1 MAKSKFYEQIKSA
14 TEERQVEDV
23 YNKGIKTYFSDAEI
37 TYPFK
42 CDGFVDAKDGN
53 KILRLIIEYKYDEDL
68 TSKTGRAK
76 VLIQVVH
83 YLKKFEE
90 NGEILPNVCLVGDVN
105 ECFVLHTNP
114 LLKYLDA
121 DCDWSIAPSKA
132 YGADV
137 DTMLAIAED
146 DEINPFV
153 FCVDENF
160 SFKAVADKI
169 RDLIHDI
176 NRYVRVTEHNIATIY
191 NYFLTKVIKKTKSIN
206 ANDTVAVFIGVITE
220 KDNYYKHPHKKGVIV
235 TPIGEIKVNDD
246 AYKAFIQYFERSYT
260 PQEKNRFSEI
270 SDRLIEDTNRR
281 NKGEFY
287 TPTMFVDHAHDM
299 MSRELGMDWK
309 EEYVVWDASCGS
321 KNLTRDYKF
330 KELYC
335 STLEQAELEIGK
347 RYNPEATSFQF
358 DFLNDSLDKL
368 PQGLL
373 NAFKENKPIVFLN
386 NPPYATANEM
396 GTNRKSKKGVAKTTI
411 NEKML
416 NDGIGACSQNLYAQ
430 FLYRIDMIKRRFNL
444 TKCYIALYSPT
455 LYLSGTSWKNFRKV
469 FLNDFKFIDA
479 FTFKASYFAD
489 VADHWG
495 IAFSLWQNGE
505 TIDKNNFVHKLVD
518 EIDGELTNVG
528 TKDIYNLDGRMTATV
543 WAKEQ
548 IKKLKT
554 FDEPNLSSGI
564 KVRPSNSDTRGTNFI
579 GNIGYFLN
587 AGNNV
592 DKNVQSVALFTSAY
606 GNGHG
611 HGINAYN
618 FERVVTL
625 FSARR
630 LVSCNWQNWADEYI
644 APNTEHEKWSEF
656 VADSVVYSLFESKS
670 NQSSLRNVEYKGKQ
684 WNIKNEFFWMPTAKM
699 QELANNNRYDE
710 MYQDAQG
717 AYDRFVCK
725 WLNDHKREI
734 SPEAQAVLDY
744 ATTLVE
750 QSMKYRKVFNE
761 DNENYQIM
769 NFDCGWYQ
777 IKGMLK
783 EYMPNELK
791 QFNDLYKKLAEK
803 MRPLVYEV
811 GFLK

>member
-14 TEERQVEDV
+14 TEERQVEDI
-23 YNKGIKTYFSDAEI
+23 YNKGVKTYFSDAEI

-42 CDGFVDAKDGN
+42 CDGFVDTKDGN

-220 KDNYYKHPHKKGVIV
+220 KENYYKHPHKKGVIV

-287 TPTMFVDHAHDM
+287 TPTMFVDHAHDI

-309 EEYVVWDASCGS
+309 EECVVWDASCGS

-373 NAFKENKPIVFLN
+373 NALKENKPIVFLN

-396 GTNRKSKKGVAKTTI
+396 GTNSKSKKGVAKTTI

-469 FLNDFKFIDA
+469 FLSDFKFIDA

-495 IAFSLWQNGE
+495 IAFSIWENGE

-518 EIDGELTNVG
+518 EIDGELINVG

-611 HGINAYN
+611 HGINADN

-684 WNIKNEFFWMPTAKM
+684 WNIKNEFFWMTTAKM

-791 QFNDLYKKLAEK
+791 QFNDLHKKLAEK

>member
-1 MAKSKFYEQIKSA
+1 
-14 TEERQVEDV
+14 
-23 YNKGIKTYFSDAEI
+23 
-37 TYPFK
+37 
-42 CDGFVDAKDGN
+42 
-53 KILRLIIEYKYDEDL
+53 
-68 TSKTGRAK
+68 
-76 VLIQVVH
+76 
-83 YLKKFEE
+83 
-90 NGEILPNVCLVGDVN
+90 
-105 ECFVLHTNP
+105 
-114 LLKYLDA
+114 
-121 DCDWSIAPSKA
+121 
-132 YGADV
+132 
-137 DTMLAIAED
+137 
-146 DEINPFV
+146 
-153 FCVDENF
+153 
-160 SFKAVADKI
+160 
-169 RDLIHDI
+169 
-176 NRYVRVTEHNIATIY
+176 
-191 NYFLTKVIKKTKSIN
+191 
-206 ANDTVAVFIGVITE
+206 
-220 KDNYYKHPHKKGVIV
+220 
-235 TPIGEIKVNDD
+235 
-246 AYKAFIQYFERSYT
+246 
-260 PQEKNRFSEI
+260 
-270 SDRLIEDTNRR
+270 
-281 NKGEFY
+281 
-287 TPTMFVDHAHDM
+287 MFVDHAHDM
-299 MSRELGMDWK
+299 MSRKLGMDWK

-373 NAFKENKPIVFLN
+373 TALKENKPIVFLN

-396 GTNRKSKKGVAKTTI
+396 GTNNKSKKGVAKTTI

-495 IAFSLWQNGE
+495 IAFSLWENGE

-518 EIDGELTNVG
+518 EIDGELINVG
-528 TKDIYNLDGRMTATV
+528 TKDIYNLDGIMTASVWVKSQNVKETV
-543 WAKEQ
+543 E
-548 IKKLKT
+548 T
-554 FDEPNLSSGI
+554 PNLSSGLRV
-564 KVRPSNSDTRGTNFI
+564 KEKLYKWAKNS
-579 GNIGYFLN
+579 IGYMYN
-587 AGNNV
+587 KSNNV
-592 DKNVQSVALFTSAY
+592 DKNTQEVALFTSCFSDA
-606 GNGHG
+606 HG
-611 HGINAYN
+611 VSILPDN

-656 VADSVVYSLFESKS
+656 VADSVVYSLFEGKS

-717 AYDRFVCK
+717 VDDRFVCK
-725 WLNDHKREI
+725 WLNDHKTEI

-750 QSMKYRKVFNE
+750 QSMKYRNVFNE

-811 GFLK
+811 GFLR

>member
-42 CDGFVDAKDGN
+42 CDGFVDTKDGN

-220 KDNYYKHPHKKGVIV
+220 KENYYKHPHKKGVIV

-335 STLEQAELEIGK
+335 STLEQAELEIGQ

-386 NPPYATANEM
+386 NPPYATA
-396 GTNRKSKKGVAKTTI
+396 GSKGDKHKKGVAKTII
-411 NEKML
+411 NETML

-444 TKCYIALYSPT
+444 NKCYIALFSPT
-455 LYLSGTSWKNFRKV
+455 LYLSGNSWKNFRKV
-469 FLNDFKFIDA
+469 FLNDFSFIDA

-489 VADHWG
+489 VADNWG

-528 TKDIYNLDGRMTATV
+528 TKSIYNLDGIMTASVWVKSQNVKETV
-543 WAKEQ
+543 E
-548 IKKLKT
+548 T
-554 FDEPNLSSGI
+554 PNLSSGLRV
-564 KVRPSNSDTRGTNFI
+564 KEKLYKWAKNS
-579 GNIGYFLN
+579 IGYMYN
-587 AGNNV
+587 NSNNV
-592 DKNVQSVALFTSAY
+592 DKNTQEVALFTSCFSGA
-606 GNGHG
+606 HG
-611 HGINAYN
+611 VSILPDN
-618 FERVVTL
+618 FEHVVTL

-710 MYQDAQG
+710 MYQNAQG
-717 AYDRFVCK
+717 VDDRFVCK
-725 WLNDHKREI
+725 WLNEHKAEI
-734 SPEAQAVLDY
+734 STEAQEVLDY

-750 QSMKYRKVFNE
+750 QSMKYRNVFNE

-791 QFNDLYKKLAEK
+791 QFNDLYKKLEEK

>member
-42 CDGFVDAKDGN
+42 CDGFVDTKDGN

-114 LLKYLDA
+114 LLKYLDS

-220 KDNYYKHPHKKGVIV
+220 KGNYYKHPHKKGVIV

-246 AYKAFIQYFERSYT
+246 AYKAFIKYFERSYT

-287 TPTMFVDHAHDM
+287 TPTMFVDHAHNM

-309 EEYVVWDASCGS
+309 DEYVVWDASCGS

-347 RYNPEATSFQF
+347 RYNPEAISFQF

-368 PQGLL
+368 PLGLL
-373 NAFKENKPIVFLN
+373 TALKESKPIVFLN
-386 NPPYATANEM
+386 NPPYATA
-396 GTNRKSKKGVAKTTI
+396 GSKGDKHKKGVAKTIT
-411 NEKML
+411 NETML

-444 TKCYIALYSPT
+444 TKCYIALFSPI
-455 LYLSGTSWKNFRKV
+455 LYLSGNSWKNFRNV

-489 VADHWG
+489 VADNWG
-495 IAFSLWQNGE
+495 IAFSLWENGE
-505 TIDKNNFVHKLVD
+505 TIDKSNFIHTLVD
-518 EIDGELTNVG
+518 EMDGKLTNVG
-528 TKDIYNLDGRMTATV
+528 TKSIYNLDGIMTASVWVKSQNVKETV
-543 WAKEQ
+543 E
-548 IKKLKT
+548 T
-554 FDEPNLSSGI
+554 PNLSSGLRV
-564 KVRPSNSDTRGTNFI
+564 KEKLYKWAKNS
-579 GNIGYFLN
+579 IGYMYNLS
-587 AGNNV
+587 NNV
-592 DKNVQSVALFTSAY
+592 DKNTQEVALFTSCFSGA
-606 GNGHG
+606 HG
-611 HGINAYN
+611 VSILPDN

-644 APNTEHEKWSEF
+644 SPNTEHEKWSEF

-684 WNIKNEFFWMPTAKM
+684 WNIKNEFFWVPTAKM

-717 AYDRFVCK
+717 VDDRFVCK

-750 QSMKYRKVFNE
+750 QSMKYRNVFNE

-803 MRPLVYEV
+803 MRPLVYEI

>member
-23 YNKGIKTYFSDAEI
+23 YNKGVKTYFSDAEI

-146 DEINPFV
+146 YEINPFV

-220 KDNYYKHPHKKGVIV
+220 KENYYKHPHKKGVIV

-260 PQEKNRFSEI
+260 PHEKNRFSEI

-299 MSRELGMDWK
+299 MSRKLGMDWK
-309 EEYVVWDASCGS
+309 DEYVVWDASCGS

-373 NAFKENKPIVFLN
+373 NALKENKPIVFLN

-396 GTNRKSKKGVAKTTI
+396 GTNSKSKKGVAKTTI

-495 IAFSLWQNGE
+495 IAFSLWENGE

-528 TKDIYNLDGRMTATV
+528 TKDIYNLDGRMTASV
-543 WAKEQ
+543 WAKEE

-564 KVRPSNSDTRGTNFI
+564 KVRPSNSDTLGTNFI

-611 HGINAYN
+611 HGINADN

-717 AYDRFVCK
+717 VDDRFVCK
-725 WLNDHKREI
+725 WLNEHKAEI
-734 SPEAQAVLDY
+734 SPEAQEVLGY

-750 QSMKYRKVFNE
+750 QSMKYRNVFNE

-769 NFDCGWYQ
+769 NFDSGWYQ

-811 GFLK
+811 GFLR

>member
-14 TEERQVEDV
+14 TEERQVEDI
-23 YNKGIKTYFSDAEI
+23 YNKGVKTYFSDAEI

-42 CDGFVDAKDGN
+42 CDGFVDTKDGN

-220 KDNYYKHPHKKGVIV
+220 KENYYKHPHKKGVIV

-373 NAFKENKPIVFLN
+373 NALKENKPIVFLN

-396 GTNRKSKKGVAKTTI
+396 GTNSKSKKGVAKTTI

-469 FLNDFKFIDA
+469 FLSDFKFIDA

-495 IAFSLWQNGE
+495 IAFSIWENGE

-518 EIDGELTNVG
+518 EIDGELINVG

-611 HGINAYN
+611 HGINADN

-684 WNIKNEFFWMPTAKM
+684 WNIKNEFFWMTTAKM

-791 QFNDLYKKLAEK
+791 QFNDLHKKLAEK

>member
-191 NYFLTKVIKKTKSIN
+191 NYFLTKVIKNTKSIN

-220 KDNYYKHPHKKGVIV
+220 KENYYKHPHKKGVIV

-373 NAFKENKPIVFLN
+373 TALKENKPIVFLN

-396 GTNRKSKKGVAKTTI
+396 GTNSKSKKGVAKTTI

-495 IAFSLWQNGE
+495 IAFSLWKNGE

-518 EIDGELTNVG
+518 EIDGELINVG

-611 HGINAYN
+611 HGISADN

-670 NQSSLRNVEYKGKQ
+670 NQSSLRNVEYKSKQ

-717 AYDRFVCK
+717 VDDRFVCK
-725 WLNDHKREI
+725 WLNDHKIEI

-750 QSMKYRKVFNE
+750 QSMKYRNLFNE

>member
-42 CDGFVDAKDGN
+42 CDGFVDTKDGN

-68 TSKTGRAK
+68 ASKTGRAK

-132 YGADV
+132 YGADI

-220 KDNYYKHPHKKGVIV
+220 KENYYKHPHKKGVIV
-235 TPIGEIKVNDD
+235 TPIDEIKVNDD

-373 NAFKENKPIVFLN
+373 TALKENKPIVFLN

-396 GTNRKSKKGVAKTTI
+396 GTNSKSKKGVAKTTI

-469 FLNDFKFIDA
+469 FLTDFKFIDA

-495 IAFSLWQNGE
+495 IAFSLWENGE

-518 EIDGELTNVG
+518 DIDGELTNVG
-528 TKDIYNLDGRMTATV
+528 TKDIYNLDGRMTASV
-543 WAKEQ
+543 WAKEE

-564 KVRPSNSDTRGTNFI
+564 KVKPSNSDTRGTNFI

-611 HGINAYN
+611 HGINADN

-656 VADSVVYSLFESKS
+656 VSDSVVYSLFESKS

-717 AYDRFVCK
+717 VDDRFVCK
-725 WLNDHKREI
+725 WLNEHKAEI

-750 QSMKYRKVFNE
+750 QSMKYRNVFNE

>member
-23 YNKGIKTYFSDAEI
+23 YNKGIKTYFSDSEI

-42 CDGFVDAKDGN
+42 CDGFVDTKDGN

-220 KDNYYKHPHKKGVIV
+220 KENYYKHPHKKGVIV

-287 TPTMFVDHAHDM
+287 TPTMFVDQAHDM

-396 GTNRKSKKGVAKTTI
+396 GTNSKSKKGVAKTTI

-518 EIDGELTNVG
+518 EIDGQLTNVG

-611 HGINAYN
+611 HGINADN

-644 APNTEHEKWSEF
+644 APNTGHEKWSEF

-744 ATTLVE
+744 ATTFVE

-783 EYMPNELK
+783 EYMPNEMK

>member
-121 DCDWSIAPSKA
+121 DCDWTIAPSKA

-137 DTMLAIAED
+137 DTMLEIAED

-220 KDNYYKHPHKKGVIV
+220 KENYYKHPHKKGVIV

-309 EEYVVWDASCGS
+309 DEYVVWDASCGS

-373 NAFKENKPIVFLN
+373 TALKENKPIVFLN

-396 GTNRKSKKGVAKTTI
+396 GTNSKSKKGVAKTTI

-489 VADHWG
+489 VTDHWG
-495 IAFSLWQNGE
+495 IAFSLWENGE

-528 TKDIYNLDGRMTATV
+528 TKDIYNLDGRMTASV
-543 WAKEQ
+543 WAKEE

-618 FERVVTL
+618 FEHVVTL

-644 APNTEHEKWSEF
+644 APNTENEKWSEF
-656 VADSVVYSLFESKS
+656 VSDSVAYSLFESKS

-717 AYDRFVCK
+717 VDDRFVCK
-725 WLNDHKREI
+725 WLNEHKAEI

-750 QSMKYRKVFNE
+750 QSMKYRNVFNE

>member
-220 KDNYYKHPHKKGVIV
+220 KENYYKHPHKKGVIV

-287 TPTMFVDHAHDM
+287 TPTMFVDHAHDI

-309 EEYVVWDASCGS
+309 EECVVWDASCGS

-373 NAFKENKPIVFLN
+373 TALKENKPIVFLN

-396 GTNRKSKKGVAKTTI
+396 GTNSKSKKGVAKTTI

-469 FLNDFKFIDA
+469 FLSDFKFIDA

-495 IAFSLWQNGE
+495 IAFSIWENGE

-518 EIDGELTNVG
+518 EIDGELINVG

-606 GNGHG
+606 GNGNG
-611 HGINAYN
+611 HGINADN

-710 MYQDAQG
+710 MDQDAQG

-791 QFNDLYKKLAEK
+791 QFNDLHKKLAEK

>member
-42 CDGFVDAKDGN
+42 CDGFVDTKDGN

-68 TSKTGRAK
+68 MSKTGRAK

-137 DTMLAIAED
+137 DTMLAIADD

-206 ANDTVAVFIGVITE
+206 ANDTVVVFIGVITE
-220 KDNYYKHPHKKGVIV
+220 KENYYKHPHKKGIIV
-235 TPIGEIKVNDD
+235 TPIGEIKVNDG
-246 AYKAFIQYFERSYT
+246 AYNAFIQYFERSYT

-270 SDRLIEDTNRR
+270 SDRLIEDTTRR

-368 PQGLL
+368 PEGLL
-373 NAFKENKPIVFLN
+373 NALKENKPIVFLN
-386 NPPYATANEM
+386 NPPYATA
-396 GTNRKSKKGVAKTTI
+396 GIKRGKHKKGVAKTII
-411 NEKML
+411 NETML

-444 TKCYIALYSPT
+444 TKCYIALFSPT
-455 LYLSGTSWKNFRKV
+455 LYLSGNSWKNFRKV

-479 FTFKASYFAD
+479 FTFKASHFAD
-489 VADHWG
+489 VADNWG
-495 IAFSLWQNGE
+495 IAFSLWEYGE
-505 TIDKNNFVHKLVD
+505 TIDKSNFIHTLVD
-518 EIDGELTNVG
+518 EMDGELTNVG
-528 TKDIYNLDGRMTATV
+528 TKNIYNLNGITTASV
-543 WAKEQ
+543 WVKSQNAKE
-548 IKKLKT
+548 IVET
-554 FDEPNLSSGI
+554 PNLSSGLRV
-564 KVRPSNSDTRGTNFI
+564 KEKMYKWAKDS
-579 GNIGYFLN
+579 IGYMYN
-587 AGNNV
+587 NSNNV
-592 DKNVQSVALFTSAY
+592 DKNTQEVALFTSCFSNA
-606 GNGHG
+606 HG
-611 HGINAYN
+611 VSILPDN
-618 FERVVTL
+618 FDRVVTL
-625 FSARR
+625 FSARK
-630 LVSCNWQNWADEYI
+630 LINKTWVNSKDEYI

-656 VADSVVYSLFESKS
+656 VADSVVYSLFHPSS

-717 AYDRFVCK
+717 VDDRFVCK
-725 WLNDHKREI
+725 WLNEHKAEI

-750 QSMKYRKVFNE
+750 QSMKYRNVFNE

-811 GFLK
+811 GFLR

>member
-23 YNKGIKTYFSDAEI
+23 YNKGVKTYFSDAEI

-220 KDNYYKHPHKKGVIV
+220 KENYYKHPHKKGVIV

-373 NAFKENKPIVFLN
+373 NALKENKPIVFLN

-396 GTNRKSKKGVAKTTI
+396 GTNSKSKKGVAKTTI

-495 IAFSLWQNGE
+495 IAFSLWENGE

-518 EIDGELTNVG
+518 EIDGELINVG

-611 HGINAYN
+611 HGMNADN

-717 AYDRFVCK
+717 VDDRFVCK
-725 WLNDHKREI
+725 WLNEHKAEI
-734 SPEAQAVLDY
+734 SPEAQEVLDY

-750 QSMKYRKVFNE
+750 QSMKYRNVFNE

-811 GFLK
+811 GFLR

>member
-1 MAKSKFYEQIKSA
+1 MVKSKFYEQIKSA

-42 CDGFVDAKDGN
+42 CDGFVDTKDGN

-68 TSKTGRAK
+68 ASKTGRAK

-220 KDNYYKHPHKKGVIV
+220 KENYYKHPHKKGVIV

-260 PQEKNRFSEI
+260 PHEKNRFSEI

-373 NAFKENKPIVFLN
+373 NALKENKPIVFLN

-396 GTNRKSKKGVAKTTI
+396 GTNSKSKKGVAKTTI

-430 FLYRIDMIKRRFNL
+430 FLYRIDMIKRRSNL

-495 IAFSLWQNGE
+495 IAFSLWENGE

-518 EIDGELTNVG
+518 EIDGELINVG

-611 HGINAYN
+611 HGINADN

-717 AYDRFVCK
+717 VDDRFVCK
-725 WLNDHKREI
+725 WLNDHKTEI

-744 ATTLVE
+744 ATTIVE
-750 QSMKYRKVFNE
+750 QSMKYRNVFNE

-811 GFLK
+811 GFLR

>member
-42 CDGFVDAKDGN
+42 CDGFVDTKDGN

-153 FCVDENF
+153 FCVNENF

-220 KDNYYKHPHKKGVIV
+220 KENYYKHPHKKGVIV

-287 TPTMFVDHAHDM
+287 TPTMFVDHAHDI

-347 RYNPEATSFQF
+347 RYNQEATSFQF

-373 NAFKENKPIVFLN
+373 TALKENKPIVFLN
-386 NPPYATANEM
+386 NPPYATAGIKED
-396 GTNRKSKKGVAKTTI
+396 KHKKGVAKTITNETI
-411 NEKML
+411 L

-444 TKCYIALYSPT
+444 TKCYIALFSPT
-455 LYLSGTSWKNFRKV
+455 LYLSGNSWKNFRKV

-489 VADHWG
+489 VADNWG
-495 IAFSLWQNGE
+495 IAFSLWENGE
-505 TIDKNNFVHKLVD
+505 TIDKSNFIHTLVD
-518 EIDGELTNVG
+518 EMDGKLTNVG
-528 TKDIYNLDGRMTATV
+528 TKSIYNLDGIMTASVWVKSQNVKETV
-543 WAKEQ
+543 E
-548 IKKLKT
+548 T
-554 FDEPNLSSGI
+554 PNLSSGLRV
-564 KVRPSNSDTRGTNFI
+564 KEKLYKWAKNS
-579 GNIGYFLN
+579 IGYMYN
-587 AGNNV
+587 NSNNV
-592 DKNVQSVALFTSAY
+592 DKNAQEVALFTSCFSGA
-606 GNGHG
+606 HG
-611 HGINAYN
+611 VSILPDN

-656 VADSVVYSLFESKS
+656 VSDSVVYSLFESKS

-710 MYQDAQG
+710 MYQNAQG
-717 AYDRFVCK
+717 VDDRFVCK

-750 QSMKYRKVFNE
+750 QSMKYRNVFNE

-791 QFNDLYKKLAEK
+791 QFNDLYNKLAEK

-811 GFLK
+811 GFLI

>member
-1 MAKSKFYEQIKSA
+1 MVKSKFYEQIKSA

-42 CDGFVDAKDGN
+42 CDGFVDTKDGN

-68 TSKTGRAK
+68 ASKTGRAK

-220 KDNYYKHPHKKGVIV
+220 KENYYKHPHKKGVIV

-373 NAFKENKPIVFLN
+373 TALKENKPIVFLN

-396 GTNRKSKKGVAKTTI
+396 GTNSKNKKGVAKTTI

-495 IAFSLWQNGE
+495 IAFSLWENGE

-518 EIDGELTNVG
+518 EIDGELINVG

-564 KVRPSNSDTRGTNFI
+564 KVRPSNSDTLGTNFI

-611 HGINAYN
+611 HGINADN

-717 AYDRFVCK
+717 VDDRFVCK
-725 WLNDHKREI
+725 WLNDHKTEI

-750 QSMKYRKVFNE
+750 QSMKYRNVFNE

-783 EYMPNELK
+783 EYMQNELK

-811 GFLK
+811 GFLR

>member
-42 CDGFVDAKDGN
+42 CDGFVDTKDGN

-220 KDNYYKHPHKKGVIV
+220 KENYYKHPHKKGVIV

-373 NAFKENKPIVFLN
+373 TALKENKPIVFLN
-386 NPPYATANEM
+386 NPPYATAGNN
-396 GTNRKSKKGVAKTTI
+396 GHGSNKIGVVSTEINKTMK
-411 NEKML
+411 E
-416 NDGIGACSQNLYAQ
+416 DGIGACSQNLYGQ
-430 FLYRIDMIKRRFNL
+430 FLYRLYMIKKHFNL
-444 TKCYIALYSPT
+444 TKCYIALFSPT
-455 LYLSGTSWKNFRKV
+455 LYLSGPSWKKFRNIFLSNF
-469 FLNDFKFIDA
+469 NYIDA

-495 IAFSLWQNGE
+495 IAFSLWKNGE

-518 EIDGELTNVG
+518 EIDGELINVG
-528 TKDIYNLDGRMTATV
+528 TKDIYNVDFGIK
-543 WAKEQ
+543 AKEWAQ
-548 IKKLKT
+548 VPKT
-554 FDEPNLSSGI
+554 CKTVDTPNLSTGLTV
-564 KVRPSNSDTRGTNFI
+564 KERGNKWYQNS
-579 GNIGYFLN
+579 IGYLYN
-587 AGNNV
+587 SSNNV
-592 DKNVQSVALFTSAY
+592 DKNAQEVALFTSCFSNA
-606 GNGHG
+606 HG
-611 HGINAYN
+611 MSILTTN
-618 FERVVTL
+618 FEQAISY
-625 FSARR
+625 FSARK
-630 LVSCNWQNWADEYI
+630 LINKTWVNSKDEYI

-656 VADSVVYSLFESKS
+656 AAAAVVYSLFHSSS

-717 AYDRFVCK
+717 VDDRFVCK
-725 WLNDHKREI
+725 WLNEHKAEI

-750 QSMKYRKVFNE
+750 QSMKYRNIFNE

-803 MRPLVYEV
+803 MRPLVYEI

>member
-220 KDNYYKHPHKKGVIV
+220 KENYYKHPHKKGVIV

-287 TPTMFVDHAHDM
+287 TPTMFVDHAHDI

-309 EEYVVWDASCGS
+309 EECVVWDASCGS

-373 NAFKENKPIVFLN
+373 TALKENKPIVFLN

-396 GTNRKSKKGVAKTTI
+396 GTNSKSKKGVAKTTI

-469 FLNDFKFIDA
+469 FLSDFKFIDA

-495 IAFSLWQNGE
+495 IAFSIWENGE

-518 EIDGELTNVG
+518 EIDGELINVG

-611 HGINAYN
+611 HGINADN

-791 QFNDLYKKLAEK
+791 QFNDLHKKLAEK

>member
-42 CDGFVDAKDGN
+42 CDGFVDTNDGN

-220 KDNYYKHPHKKGVIV
+220 KENYYKHPHKKGVIV

-358 DFLNDSLDKL
+358 DFLNESLDKL

-386 NPPYATANEM
+386 NPPYATA
-396 GTNRKSKKGVAKTTI
+396 GIKGDKHKKGVAKTIT
-411 NEKML
+411 NETML

-444 TKCYIALYSPT
+444 TKCYIALFSPT
-455 LYLSGTSWKNFRKV
+455 LYLSGNSWKNFRKV

-489 VADHWG
+489 VADNWG
-495 IAFSLWQNGE
+495 IAFSLWENGE
-505 TIDKNNFVHKLVD
+505 TIDKSNFIHTLVD
-518 EIDGELTNVG
+518 EMDGKLTNVG
-528 TKDIYNLDGRMTATV
+528 TKSIYNLDGIMTASVWVKSQNVKETV
-543 WAKEQ
+543 E
-548 IKKLKT
+548 T
-554 FDEPNLSSGI
+554 PNLSSGLRV
-564 KVRPSNSDTRGTNFI
+564 KEKLYKWAKNS
-579 GNIGYFLN
+579 IGYMYN
-587 AGNNV
+587 KSNNV
-592 DKNVQSVALFTSAY
+592 DKNAQEVALFTSCFSDA
-606 GNGHG
+606 HG
-611 HGINAYN
+611 VSILPDN
-618 FERVVTL
+618 FECVVTL

-670 NQSSLRNVEYKGKQ
+670 NQSSLRNVEYNGKQ

-717 AYDRFVCK
+717 VDDRFVCK
-725 WLNDHKREI
+725 WLNDHKIEI

-750 QSMKYRKVFNE
+750 QSMKYRNVFNE

-783 EYMPNELK
+783 EYMPNELN

-811 GFLK
+811 GFLR

>member
-23 YNKGIKTYFSDAEI
+23 YNKGVKTYFSDAEI

-220 KDNYYKHPHKKGVIV
+220 KENYYKHPHKKGVIV

-299 MSRELGMDWK
+299 MSRELGMGWK

-373 NAFKENKPIVFLN
+373 NALKENKPIVFLN

-396 GTNRKSKKGVAKTTI
+396 GTNSKSKKGVAKTTI

-495 IAFSLWQNGE
+495 IAFSLWENGE

-518 EIDGELTNVG
+518 EIDGELINVG

-611 HGINAYN
+611 HGMNADN

-717 AYDRFVCK
+717 VDDRFVCK
-725 WLNDHKREI
+725 WLNEHKAEI
-734 SPEAQAVLDY
+734 SPEAQEVLDY

-750 QSMKYRKVFNE
+750 QSMKYRNVFNE

>member
-220 KDNYYKHPHKKGVIV
+220 KENYYKHPHKKGVIV

-396 GTNRKSKKGVAKTTI
+396 GTNSNSKKGVAKTTI

-791 QFNDLYKKLAEK
+791 QFNDLHKKLAEK

>member
-220 KDNYYKHPHKKGVIV
+220 KENYYKHPHKKGVIV

-373 NAFKENKPIVFLN
+373 TALKENKPIVFLN

-396 GTNRKSKKGVAKTTI
+396 GTNSKSKKGVSKTTI

-469 FLNDFKFIDA
+469 FLTDFKFIDA

-518 EIDGELTNVG
+518 EIGGELTNVG

-543 WAKEQ
+543 WAKEE

-611 HGINAYN
+611 HGINADN

-656 VADSVVYSLFESKS
+656 VSDSVVYSLFESKS

-717 AYDRFVCK
+717 VDDRFVCK
-725 WLNDHKREI
+725 WLNEHKAEI

-750 QSMKYRKVFNE
+750 QSMKYRNVFNE

-811 GFLK
+811 GFLM

>member
-42 CDGFVDAKDGN
+42 CDGFVDTKDGN

-220 KDNYYKHPHKKGVIV
+220 KENYYKHPHKKGVIV
-235 TPIGEIKVNDD
+235 TPISEIKVNDD

-373 NAFKENKPIVFLN
+373 TALKENKPIVFLN

-396 GTNRKSKKGVAKTTI
+396 GTNSKSKKGVAKTTI

-495 IAFSLWQNGE
+495 IAFSLWKNGE

-543 WAKEQ
+543 WAKEE

-611 HGINAYN
+611 HGINADN
-618 FERVVTL
+618 FEHVVTL

-717 AYDRFVCK
+717 VDDRFVCK
-725 WLNDHKREI
+725 WLNEHKAEI

-750 QSMKYRKVFNE
+750 QSMKYRNIFNE

-791 QFNDLYKKLAEK
+791 QFNDLYKKLVEK
-803 MRPLVYEV
+803 MRPLVYDV

>member
-23 YNKGIKTYFSDAEI
+23 YNKGIKAYFSDAEI

-42 CDGFVDAKDGN
+42 CDGFVDTKDGN

-153 FCVDENF
+153 FCINENF

-206 ANDTVAVFIGVITE
+206 ANDAVAVFIGVITE
-220 KDNYYKHPHKKGVIV
+220 KENYYKHPHKKGVIV

-309 EEYVVWDASCGS
+309 DEYVVWDASCGS

-373 NAFKENKPIVFLN
+373 NALKENKPIVFLN

-396 GTNRKSKKGVAKTTI
+396 GTNSKSKKGVAKTTI

-469 FLNDFKFIDA
+469 FLTDFKFIDA

-543 WAKEQ
+543 WAKEE

-611 HGINAYN
+611 HGINADN
-618 FERVVTL
+618 FEHVVTL

-717 AYDRFVCK
+717 VDDRFVCK
-725 WLNDHKREI
+725 WLNEHKTEI

-750 QSMKYRKVFNE
+750 QSMKYRNIFNE

-803 MRPLVYEV
+803 MRPLVYDV

>member
-42 CDGFVDAKDGN
+42 CDGFVDTKDGN

-68 TSKTGRAK
+68 ASKTGRAK

-132 YGADV
+132 YGADI

-220 KDNYYKHPHKKGVIV
+220 KENYYKHPHKKGVIV
-235 TPIGEIKVNDD
+235 TPIDEIKVNDD

-373 NAFKENKPIVFLN
+373 TALKENKPIVFLN

-396 GTNRKSKKGVAKTTI
+396 GTNSKSKKGVAKTTI

-469 FLNDFKFIDA
+469 FLTDFKFIDA

-495 IAFSLWQNGE
+495 IAFSLWENGE

-518 EIDGELTNVG
+518 DIDGELTNVG
-528 TKDIYNLDGRMTATV
+528 TKDIYNLDGRMTASV
-543 WAKEQ
+543 WAKEE

-564 KVRPSNSDTRGTNFI
+564 KVKPSNSDTRGTNFI

-611 HGINAYN
+611 HGINADN

-717 AYDRFVCK
+717 VDDRFVCK
-725 WLNDHKREI
+725 WLNEHKAEI

-750 QSMKYRKVFNE
+750 QSMKYRNVFNE

>member
-220 KDNYYKHPHKKGVIV
+220 KENYYKHPHKKGVIV

-347 RYNPEATSFQF
+347 RYNPEAISFQF

-368 PQGLL
+368 PEGLL
-373 NAFKENKPIVFLN
+373 NALKENKPIVFLN
-386 NPPYATANEM
+386 NPPYATANNLQSD
-396 GTNRKSKKGVAKTTI
+396 GTSKKGIAQTSI
-411 NEKML
+411 NTKMKE
-416 NDGIGACSQNLYAQ
+416 DGIGACSQNLYAQ
-430 FLYRIDMIKRRFNL
+430 FLYRIDMIKRKFNL

-455 LYLSGTSWKNFRKV
+455 LYLSGPSWKNFRKV
-469 FLNDFKFIDA
+469 FLSDFNFIDA

-489 VADHWG
+489 VADNWG
-495 IAFSLWQNGE
+495 IAFSLWKNGE
-505 TIDKNNFVHKLVD
+505 TIDKNNFIHTLVD
-518 EIDGELTNVG
+518 EMDGELTSVG
-528 TKDIYNLDGRMTATV
+528 VKDIYNLDGVVSASD
-543 WAKEQ
+543 WSKEPV
-548 IKKLKT
+548 KKLKT
-554 FDEPNLSSGI
+554 FDYPQVVNGI
-564 KVRPSNSDTRGTNFI
+564 TLKQQNTIGKNITNSL
-579 GNIGYFLN
+579 GYFFN
-587 AGNNV
+587 NSNNV
-592 DKNVQSVALFTSAY
+592 DMNTQKVALFSSGY
-606 GNGHG
+606 VNGHG
-611 HGINAYN
+611 HGINADN
-618 FERVVTL
+618 FDRVVTL
-625 FSARR
+625 FSARK
-630 LVSCNWQNWADEYI
+630 LINKTWVNSKDEYI

-656 VADSVVYSLFESKS
+656 VADAVVYCLFHSSS
-670 NQSSLRNVEYKGKQ
+670 NQSSLRDVEYKGKQ
-684 WNIKNEFFWMPTAKM
+684 WNIKNEFFWMSTSKM
-699 QELANNNRYDE
+699 QELANKNRYDE

-717 AYDRFVCK
+717 VDDRFVCK
-725 WLNDHKREI
+725 WMNDHKTEI

-750 QSMKYRKVFNE
+750 QSMKYRNVFNE

>member
-42 CDGFVDAKDGN
+42 CDGFVDTKDGN

-176 NRYVRVTEHNIATIY
+176 NRYVQVTEHNIATIY

-220 KDNYYKHPHKKGVIV
+220 KENYYKHPHKKGIIV

-246 AYKAFIQYFERSYT
+246 TYKAFIQYFERSYT

-335 STLEQAELEIGK
+335 STLEQSELEIGK

-358 DFLNDSLDKL
+358 DFLNDSLDNL

-373 NAFKENKPIVFLN
+373 NALKENKPIVFLN
-386 NPPYATANEM
+386 NPPYATA
-396 GTNRKSKKGVAKTTI
+396 GSKGDKHKKGVAKTIT
-411 NEKML
+411 NETML

-444 TKCYIALYSPT
+444 TKCYIALFSPT
-455 LYLSGTSWKNFRKV
+455 LYLSGNSWKNFRKV

-489 VADHWG
+489 VSDNWG
-495 IAFSLWQNGE
+495 IAFSLWENGE
-505 TIDKNNFVHKLVD
+505 TIDKSNFIHTLVD
-518 EIDGELTNVG
+518 EMDGKLTNVG
-528 TKDIYNLDGRMTATV
+528 TKSIYNLDGIMTASVWVKSQNVKETV
-543 WAKEQ
+543 E
-548 IKKLKT
+548 T
-554 FDEPNLSSGI
+554 PNLSSGLRV
-564 KVRPSNSDTRGTNFI
+564 KEKLYKWAKNS
-579 GNIGYFLN
+579 IGYMYNLS
-587 AGNNV
+587 NNV
-592 DKNVQSVALFTSAY
+592 DKNTQEVALFTSCFSGA
-606 GNGHG
+606 HG
-611 HGINAYN
+611 VSILPDN
-618 FERVVTL
+618 FEHVVTL

-710 MYQDAQG
+710 MYQDAQCVD
-717 AYDRFVCK
+717 DRFVCK
-725 WLNDHKREI
+725 WLNDHKIEI

-750 QSMKYRKVFNE
+750 QSMKYRNVFNE

>member
-42 CDGFVDAKDGN
+42 CDGFVDTKDGN

-68 TSKTGRAK
+68 ASKTGRAK

-132 YGADV
+132 YGADI

-220 KDNYYKHPHKKGVIV
+220 KENYYKHPHKKGVIV
-235 TPIGEIKVNDD
+235 TPIDEIKVNDD

-373 NAFKENKPIVFLN
+373 TALNENKPIVFLN

-396 GTNRKSKKGVAKTTI
+396 GTNSKSKKGVAKTTI

-444 TKCYIALYSPT
+444 TKCYITLYSPT

-469 FLNDFKFIDA
+469 FLTDFKFIDA

-495 IAFSLWQNGE
+495 IAFSLWENGE

-518 EIDGELTNVG
+518 DIDGELTNVG
-528 TKDIYNLDGRMTATV
+528 TKDIYNLDGRMTASV
-543 WAKEQ
+543 WAKEE

-564 KVRPSNSDTRGTNFI
+564 KVKPSNSDTRGTNFI

-611 HGINAYN
+611 HGINADN

-656 VADSVVYSLFESKS
+656 VSDSVVYSLFESKS

-717 AYDRFVCK
+717 VDDRFVCK
-725 WLNDHKREI
+725 WLNEHKAEI

-750 QSMKYRKVFNE
+750 QSMKYRNVFNE

>member
-42 CDGFVDAKDGN
+42 CDGFVDTKDGN

-220 KDNYYKHPHKKGVIV
+220 KENYYKHPHKKCVIV

-287 TPTMFVDHAHDM
+287 TPTMFVDNAHDM

-373 NAFKENKPIVFLN
+373 TALKENKPIVFLN

-396 GTNRKSKKGVAKTTI
+396 GTNSKSKKGVAKTTI

-495 IAFSLWQNGE
+495 IAFSLWENGE

-518 EIDGELTNVG
+518 EIDGELINVG

-564 KVRPSNSDTRGTNFI
+564 KVRPSNSDTLGTNFI

-611 HGINAYN
+611 HGINADN

-625 FSARR
+625 FSSRR

-717 AYDRFVCK
+717 VDDRFVCK
-725 WLNDHKREI
+725 WLNDHKIEI

-750 QSMKYRKVFNE
+750 QSMKYRNVFNE

-783 EYMPNELK
+783 EYMPNELN

-811 GFLK
+811 GFLR

>member
-191 NYFLTKVIKKTKSIN
+191 NYFLTKVIKNTKSIN

-220 KDNYYKHPHKKGVIV
+220 KENYYKHPHKKGVIV

-373 NAFKENKPIVFLN
+373 NALKENKPIVFLN

-396 GTNRKSKKGVAKTTI
+396 GTNSKSKKGVAKTTI

-416 NDGIGACSQNLYAQ
+416 NDGIGSCSQNLYAQ

-495 IAFSLWQNGE
+495 IAFSLWENGE

-518 EIDGELTNVG
+518 EIDGELINVG

-606 GNGHG
+606 GNGNG
-611 HGINAYN
+611 HGMNADN

-717 AYDRFVCK
+717 VDDRFVCK
-725 WLNDHKREI
+725 WLNEHKAEI
-734 SPEAQAVLDY
+734 SIEAQAVLDY

-750 QSMKYRKVFNE
+750 QSMKYRNVFNE

>member
-220 KDNYYKHPHKKGVIV
+220 KENYYKHPHKKGVIV

-373 NAFKENKPIVFLN
+373 TALKENKPIVFLN

-396 GTNRKSKKGVAKTTI
+396 GTNSKSKKGVSKTTI

-469 FLNDFKFIDA
+469 FLTDFKFIDA

-518 EIDGELTNVG
+518 EIGGELTNVG

-543 WAKEQ
+543 WAKEE

-611 HGINAYN
+611 HGINADN

-656 VADSVVYSLFESKS
+656 VSDSVVYSLFESKS

-717 AYDRFVCK
+717 VDDRFVCK
-725 WLNDHKREI
+725 WLNEHKAEI

-750 QSMKYRKVFNE
+750 QSMKYRNVFNE

-777 IKGMLK
+777 INGMLK

>member
-191 NYFLTKVIKKTKSIN
+191 NYFLTKVIKNTKSIN

-220 KDNYYKHPHKKGVIV
+220 KENYYKHPHKKGVIV

-373 NAFKENKPIVFLN
+373 TALKENKPIVFLN

-396 GTNRKSKKGVAKTTI
+396 GTNSKSKKGVAKTTI

-416 NDGIGACSQNLYAQ
+416 NDGIGSCSQNLYAQ

-495 IAFSLWQNGE
+495 IAFSIWENGE

-518 EIDGELTNVG
+518 EIDGELINVG

-606 GNGHG
+606 GNGNG
-611 HGINAYN
+611 HGMNADN

-717 AYDRFVCK
+717 VDDRFVCK
-725 WLNDHKREI
+725 WLNEHKAEI
-734 SPEAQAVLDY
+734 SIEAQAVLDY

-750 QSMKYRKVFNE
+750 QSMKYRNVFNE

-791 QFNDLYKKLAEK
+791 QFNDLYKKLAAK

>member
-42 CDGFVDAKDGN
+42 CDGFVDTKDGN

-68 TSKTGRAK
+68 ASKTGRAK

-121 DCDWSIAPSKA
+121 DCDWTIAPSKA

-137 DTMLAIAED
+137 NTMLAIAED

-220 KDNYYKHPHKKGVIV
+220 KENYYKHPHKKGVIV

-373 NAFKENKPIVFLN
+373 TALKENKPIVFLN

-396 GTNRKSKKGVAKTTI
+396 GTNSKSKKGVAKTTI

-495 IAFSLWQNGE
+495 IAFSLWENGE

-564 KVRPSNSDTRGTNFI
+564 KVRPSNSDTLGTNFI

-611 HGINAYN
+611 HGINADN

-725 WLNDHKREI
+725 WLNEHKAEI
-734 SPEAQAVLDY
+734 STEAQEVLDY

-750 QSMKYRKVFNE
+750 QSMKYRNVFNE

>member
-1 MAKSKFYEQIKSA
+1 M
-14 TEERQVEDV
+14 
-23 YNKGIKTYFSDAEI
+23 
-37 TYPFK
+37 
-42 CDGFVDAKDGN
+42 
-53 KILRLIIEYKYDEDL
+53 
-68 TSKTGRAK
+68 SKTGRAK

-220 KDNYYKHPHKKGVIV
+220 KENYYKHPHKKGVIV

-335 STLEQAELEIGK
+335 STLELAELEIGK
-347 RYNPEATSFQF
+347 RYNPESTSFQF

-373 NAFKENKPIVFLN
+373 NALKENKPIVFLN

-396 GTNRKSKKGVAKTTI
+396 GTNSKSKKGVAKTTI

-444 TKCYIALYSPT
+444 TKCHIALYSPT

-479 FTFKASYFAD
+479 FTFKASYFAE

-495 IAFSLWQNGE
+495 IAFSLWKNGE
-505 TIDKNNFVHKLVD
+505 TIDKNNFVHRLVD
-518 EIDGELTNVG
+518 EIDGRLTNVG
-528 TKDIYNLDGRMTATV
+528 TKDIYNLDGIMTASV

-548 IKKLKT
+548 ITMLKT

-564 KVRPSNSDTRGTNFI
+564 KVRPDNSNTLGTNFI

-592 DKNVQSVALFTSAY
+592 DNNVQSVALFTSAY

-611 HGINAYN
+611 HGINTDN
-618 FERVVTL
+618 FDRVVTL

-644 APNTEHEKWSEF
+644 APNTKHEKWSEF

-717 AYDRFVCK
+717 VDDRFVCK
-725 WLNDHKREI
+725 WLNDHKTEI

-750 QSMKYRKVFNE
+750 QSMKYRNVFNE

-783 EYMPNELK
+783 KYMPNELK
-791 QFNDLYKKLAEK
+791 QFNDLYKKLVEK
-803 MRPLVYEV
+803 MRPMVYEV
-811 GFLK
+811 GFLR

>member
-42 CDGFVDAKDGN
+42 CDGFVDAKYGN

-137 DTMLAIAED
+137 DTMLTIAED

-220 KDNYYKHPHKKGVIV
+220 KENYYKHPHKKGVIV

-373 NAFKENKPIVFLN
+373 TALKENKPIVFLN

-396 GTNRKSKKGVAKTTI
+396 GTNSKSKKGVAKTTI

-518 EIDGELTNVG
+518 EIDGQLTNVG

-611 HGINAYN
+611 HGINADN

-717 AYDRFVCK
+717 VDDRFVCK

-750 QSMKYRKVFNE
+750 QSMKYRNVFNE

-791 QFNDLYKKLAEK
+791 QFNDLYKKLEEK
-803 MRPLVYEV
+803 MRPLVYDV

>member
-42 CDGFVDAKDGN
+42 CDGFVNTKDGN

-220 KDNYYKHPHKKGVIV
+220 KENYYKHPHKKGVIV

-373 NAFKENKPIVFLN
+373 NALKENKPIVFLN

-396 GTNRKSKKGVAKTTI
+396 GTNSKSKKGVAKTTI

-495 IAFSLWQNGE
+495 IAFSLWENGE

-518 EIDGELTNVG
+518 EIDGELINVG

-611 HGINAYN
+611 HGINADN

-717 AYDRFVCK
+717 VDDRFVCK
-725 WLNDHKREI
+725 WLNDHKTEI

-750 QSMKYRKVFNE
+750 QSMKYRNVFNE

-791 QFNDLYKKLAEK
+791 QFNDLYKKLVEK

-811 GFLK
+811 GFLR

>member
-23 YNKGIKTYFSDAEI
+23 YNKGIKTYFNDAEI

-176 NRYVRVTEHNIATIY
+176 NRYVGVTEHNIATIY

-220 KDNYYKHPHKKGVIV
+220 KENYYKHPHKKGVIV

-246 AYKAFIQYFERSYT
+246 AYNAFIQYFERSYT

-373 NAFKENKPIVFLN
+373 TAFNENKPIVFLN

-396 GTNRKSKKGVAKTTI
+396 GTNSKSKKGVAKTTI

-489 VADHWG
+489 VADNWG
-495 IAFSLWQNGE
+495 IAFSLWENGE

-528 TKDIYNLDGRMTATV
+528 TKDIYNLDGNIIKASNWVKINGEKTTCPNFKSALNL
-543 WAKEQ
+543 KENGNNK
-548 IKKLKT
+548 IINGAFGT
-554 FDEPNLSSGI
+554 FCCD
-564 KVRPSNSDTRGTNFI
+564 
-579 GNIGYFLN
+579 
-587 AGNNV
+587 ANNV
-592 DKNVQSVALFTSAY
+592 DKNTQGVTLLTGVASIGHLSYTS
-606 GNGHG
+606 
-611 HGINAYN
+611 ILPYN
-618 FERVVTL
+618 FEHVVTL
-625 FSARR
+625 FSARK
-630 LVSCNWQNWADEYI
+630 LINKTWINSKDEYI

-656 VADSVVYSLFESKS
+656 AADAVVYSLFHSSS

-684 WNIKNEFFWMPTAKM
+684 WNIGNEFFWMPTAKM

-717 AYDRFVCK
+717 VDDRFVCK
-725 WLNDHKREI
+725 WLNEHKAEI

-750 QSMKYRKVFNE
+750 QSMKYRNVFNE

-811 GFLK
+811 GFLR

>member
-42 CDGFVDAKDGN
+42 CDGFVDTKDGN

-220 KDNYYKHPHKKGVIV
+220 KENYYKHPHKKGVIV

-373 NAFKENKPIVFLN
+373 TALKENKPIVFLN
-386 NPPYATANEM
+386 NPPYATS
-396 GTNRKSKKGVAKTTI
+396 GIKGDKHKKGVAKTIT
-411 NEKML
+411 NETML

-444 TKCYIALYSPT
+444 TKCYIALFSPT
-455 LYLSGTSWKNFRKV
+455 LYLSGNSWKNFRKV

-489 VADHWG
+489 VADNWG
-495 IAFSLWQNGE
+495 IAFSLWENGE
-505 TIDKNNFVHKLVD
+505 TIDKSNFIHTLVD
-518 EIDGELTNVG
+518 EMDGKLTNVG
-528 TKDIYNLDGRMTATV
+528 TKSIYNLDGIMTASVWVKSQNVKETV
-543 WAKEQ
+543 E
-548 IKKLKT
+548 T
-554 FDEPNLSSGI
+554 PNLSSGLRV
-564 KVRPSNSDTRGTNFI
+564 KEKLYKWAKNS
-579 GNIGYFLN
+579 IGYMYNLS
-587 AGNNV
+587 NNV
-592 DKNVQSVALFTSAY
+592 DKNTQEVALFTSCFSGA
-606 GNGHG
+606 HG
-611 HGINAYN
+611 VSILPDN

-644 APNTEHEKWSEF
+644 SPNTEHEKWSEF

-684 WNIKNEFFWMPTAKM
+684 WNIKNEFFWVPTAKM

-710 MYQDAQG
+710 MYQYAQDVD
-717 AYDRFVCK
+717 DRFVCK

-750 QSMKYRKVFNE
+750 QSMKYRNVFNE

-791 QFNDLYKKLAEK
+791 QFNDLYKKLSEK